1 MTFQRITEKD
11 SNYKDLELK
20 SITELIENIHAEDL
34 FAVKAMSKSLNQIKN
49 LILNLEDKLK
59 SNGRLFYIGAGTS
72 GRLGVLDASEC
83 PPTFGTNPE
92 KVIGVIAGGNQALSK
107 SIENAED
114 DHDQGWEDLKKY
126 NINNND
132 FVIGITASGTTTYV
146 VEAIKKCVENN
157 ISTGCITSNPNSPV
171 ANVSNFP
178 IEVDVGPEFLTG
190 SSRMKSGTAQKLILN
205 MITTI
210 SMIRLGKVKGN
221 KMVDM
226 QLRNKKLNTRAIKI
240 IIDKLEIDEKTA
252 KHLLLKHK
260 SVRNVL
266 NKF

>member
-1 MTFQRITEKD
+1 
-11 SNYKDLELK
+11 
-20 SITELIENIHAEDL
+20 
-34 FAVKAMSKSLNQIKN
+34 MSKSLNQIKN
-49 LILNLEDKLK
+49 LILSLEDKLK
-59 SNGRLFYIGAGTS
+59 TNGRLFYIGAGTS

-83 PPTFGTNPE
+83 PPTFGTSPG

-114 DHDQGWEDLKKY
+114 DDDQGWEDLKKH
-126 NINNND
+126 NISNND

-157 ISTGCITSNPNSPV
+157 IVTGCITSNPNSPV

-226 QLRNKKLNTRAIKI
+226 QLTNKKLNTRAVKI
-240 IIDKLEIDEKTA
+240 IVDELEIDEKTA
-252 KHLLLKHK
+252 TELLLKHK

>member
-20 SITELIENIHAEDL
+20 SITKLIENIHAEDL
-34 FAVKAMSKSLNQIKN
+34 FAVKAVSKSLNQIKN
-49 LILNLEDKLK
+49 LILKLEDKLK

-92 KVIGVIAGGNQALSK
+92 IVIGVIAGWNQALSK

-132 FVIGITASGTTTYV
+132 FVIGITASGTTT
-146 VEAIKKCVENN
+146 
-157 ISTGCITSNPNSPV
+157 
-171 ANVSNFP
+171 
-178 IEVDVGPEFLTG
+178 
-190 SSRMKSGTAQKLILN
+190 
-205 MITTI
+205 
-210 SMIRLGKVKGN
+210 
-221 KMVDM
+221 
-226 QLRNKKLNTRAIKI
+226 
-240 IIDKLEIDEKTA
+240 
-252 KHLLLKHK
+252 
-260 SVRNVL
+260 
-266 NKF
+266 